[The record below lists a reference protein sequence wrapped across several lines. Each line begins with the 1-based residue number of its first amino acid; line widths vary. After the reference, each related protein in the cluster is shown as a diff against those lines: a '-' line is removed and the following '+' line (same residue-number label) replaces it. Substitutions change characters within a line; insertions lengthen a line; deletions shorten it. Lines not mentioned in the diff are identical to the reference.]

1 MTMKVL
7 TKALA
12 ASLCAA
18 ALSMAAASASA
29 ATVNLT
35 ETGQL
40 FNGTAPEMVVRT
52 PGNPATQMWVGGY
65 NELVN
70 SVSGTSLFTAGQSI
84 ITWCLDVALG
94 KGKTANYAVNEITD
108 DVTPPWVSKL
118 GQLFTQFGSQVTDVI
133 SSAAMQLAV
142 WEVVGD
148 TGTSGT
154 PTYSLG
160 SGDFQANAVTTGGYI
175 ASSTAARNLAEG
187 WLGTMNAHPNA
198 WGDGYRIVK
207 LTYGDTPDKQ
217 DLVTFIPTPLP
228 GAALLFLSALGLGVF
243 SRRKGGADKSAL
255 AA

>member
-1 MTMKVL
+1 MKVF
-7 TKALA
+7 TKTLA

-70 SVSGTSLFTAGQSI
+70 SVSGTSLFTAGQSL

-94 KGKTANYAVNEITD
+94 KGTTADYAVNE
-108 DVTPPWVSKL
+108 VTGDTTPSWVSKL
-118 GQLFTQFGSQVTDVI
+118 GQLFTQFGSQVTNVV

-148 TGTSGT
+148 TGGAYTLDSGN
-154 PTYSLG
+154 
-160 SGDFQANAVTTGGYI
+160 FQATAMTTGGYV
-175 ASSTAARNLAEG
+175 ASSTAARNMAES
-187 WLGTMNAHPNA
+187 WLGTMNANPNA

-207 LTYGDTPDKQ
+207 LTYGNVPDKQ

-228 GAALLFLSALGLGVF
+228 GAALLFLSALGLGIF
-243 SRRKGGADKSAL
+243 SRRKGGADKGAL

>member
-1 MTMKVL
+1 MKAF
-7 TKALA
+7 TKTLA
-12 ASLCAA
+12 ASLCAG
-18 ALSMAAASASA
+18 ALSLAAASASA

-65 NELVN
+65 TELVN
-70 SVSGTSLFTAGQSI
+70 SVSGTSLFAAGQSI
-84 ITWCLDVALG
+84 ISWCLDVALG
-94 KGKTANYAVNEITD
+94 KGTTADYT
-108 DVTPPWVSKL
+108 VTEVTGDTTPSWVSKL

-142 WEVVGD
+142 WEIVGD
-148 TGTSGT
+148 TGTMGA

-160 SGDFQANAVTTGGYI
+160 SGNFQASAMTTGNYV
-175 ASSTAARNLAEG
+175 ASSTAARDLAES
-187 WLGTMNAHPNA
+187 WLGAMNANPNA

-207 LTYGDTPDKQ
+207 LTYGDIPDKQ

-228 GAALLFLSALGLGVF
+228 GAALLFLSALGLGIF
-243 SRRKGGADKSAL
+243 SRRKGGTDKGAL
-255 AA
+255 AV